1 MKRRLLALLLVL
13 AMVLSMAPMGVLA
26 EDESDEEPHYDSF
39 IAGTARLTDGG
50 LDGIEVVVT
59 GCVAEKDLRSF
70 GEVTVVAATYVNGQM
85 VDSASKTTELLDG
98 SESPGIHDVLHL
110 YNTDVDAQI
119 ALFLLWP
126 DLQPVPDA
134 WSSAKWEHYDSGT
147 EDNSFYT
154 IDWTFSNGAL
164 SLLTFDSAPLDNI
177 SHEWDK
183 YLWEITSV
191 STTMITSIGEDFFRG
206 YQNLEAVDLGYG
218 LGTIGRNAFRG
229 LKNLKTVI
237 LPDTLTRVDDS
248 AFADLS
254 DDVEI
259 ILPDTFPCDSIH
271 VEPVGNEVLLEAI
284 AQLQASQ
291 STVDD
296 TAANDTVDET
306 VPEATEETVPETT
319 EETVPETTEETV
331 PETTE
336 ETVPDTTP
344 DTITPEEAAEEDYY
358 IAPEGAE
365 LQEEGTLEEMAA
377 YSGTDKVSKGT
388 HTATF
393 TGLVPLQL
401 YTFIS
406 SKAPGSLNSDD
417 LQYISIAFA
426 DAEGTVKVTYIPKTT
441 DAAIAQLY
449 GPEEL
454 TLTADR
460 DYVSLHPGETI
471 DLQFTASDDVTMD
484 CPWNGDEPDLI
495 LRAEKVDGSET
506 HWKITT
512 KEDYAPE
519 ETESFYVE
527 FSATDRLYQMATVR
541 VRVDIVPEST
551 TVTNAT
557 LGETKLTRNIYDS
570 EATQI
575 PVFLDLSYPAA
586 EVDES
591 EANGIAAFSAQETT
605 VGRLIQN
612 VTFSDATDAAAK
624 DLFQVTAQDDHTLL
638 LNTAEG
644 VDLTDAAVVKAIK
657 SSYKMGFHL
666 EFADGKAV
674 DTGVLTLTVQKKLPT
689 VKAAAVTLNPY
700 YQTSAQVS
708 FTGGEIASLVSVP
721 SVDGLKLV
729 ETESGITAV
738 MTAVPAKAATK
749 NLTAEVYVE
758 GYNVPVKVTVPVKLD
773 PKAPALKLGQTSWTV
788 SSLGKQELEIPIQ
801 CTTKGVSME
810 DLDIFDI
817 TVLQSN
823 GQESPYYRA
832 YTWGGTLY
840 LSAVDQLNDDGI
852 SLPRPA
858 GKENLTLRLTAFFQ
872 DETED
877 FGAVQSLPMDLKMTV
892 NSVDPVIKL
901 DKSQVTLNI
910 FVGEQAFTT
919 PIKTIPSGSM
929 WPDEWPDDYD
939 KHPYYYYTVIEGKA
953 YGNAEDFLSIN
964 LDVPG
969 KIGIDFNREAFY
981 DTVPTEAEQAKA
993 INDTYTLY
1001 IALADNGNYKNWT
1014 KVNIRLSDGVPKMTA
1029 KVSGSIDLI
1038 SDLNYV
1044 TITPSFQNANGTT
1057 EYDPWGS
1064 VGLGLTVRNS
1074 DGEDRTEQFMID
1086 DYTESGKLR
1095 LTVNPTNRPDPDKYT
1110 ATVTMPGWLGTG
1122 SATVTFN
1129 VTNKAK
1135 PTVKV
1140 TGKMDSLMMSKSAVI
1155 STNYY
1160 RMDAWGLQ
1168 VSPDVALYTTGK
1180 TPALVSDELYNWN
1193 PDFDGNIVLFA
1204 APGTDTPLAAG
1215 KYTAKLTYPDGT
1227 VLSAPITVTQS
1238 PVTLKLS
1245 KASTTIHPGFTDNSA
1260 EIKVSMTNANAYAG
1274 YSAVEYYQS
1283 NGKTQWDDQNL
1294 VTVDLGLFPEEG
1306 SGYVW
1311 VTPTG
1316 VEPAKDTTVKVK
1328 LIPDTRIPSK
1338 FTWLTVKVLG
1348 GKNLKQTVTLK
1359 AGKAIDPSYSDMST
1373 SMTYTI
1379 KGFDNQPEGFDSQS
1393 KEGDVQLEVY
1403 NPKTKQY
1410 EEADCDIAYYSVFDG
1425 DAYLA
1430 VNDRWEE
1437 DEFIPTLDTSRKY
1450 QARVSFGHGVEG
1462 TVAVKV
1468 AYSSNKFTVAKAPT
1482 LYKQDAYEPMDIHL
1496 NAKSIAQQISYVT
1509 IKGNTNFG
1517 IYGGGSD
1524 YTLYLKD
1531 GTGTAKLKTTTLT
1544 LQIFLKGNTTTKP
1557 NATTTVKVTV
1567 K

>member
-26 EDESDEEPHYDSF
+26 DEEPDEEPHYGSS

-50 LDGIEVVVT
+50 HDGIEVVVT

-70 GEVTVVAATYVNGQM
+70 DEVTIVAATYVNGQM

-110 YNTDVDAQI
+110 YNTDVDARI

-126 DLQPVPDA
+126 DLQPVPEA
-134 WSSAKWEHYDSGT
+134 WGNATWEHYDSGT
-147 EDNSFYT
+147 EENDFYT
-154 IDWTFSNGAL
+154 IDWTFSDGDL
-164 SLLTFDSAPLDNI
+164 SLLSFDNAPLSNI
-177 SHEWDK
+177 AHEWDK

-191 STTMITSIGEDFFRG
+191 STTMIASIDEDFFRG
-206 YQNLEAVDLGYG
+206 YGNLESVELGYG
-218 LGTIGRNAFRG
+218 LGSIGRNAFRG

-284 AQLQASQ
+284 AELQASQ
-291 STVDD
+291 SAIDD

-306 VPEATEETVPETT
+306 VPETTEETIPETT
-319 EETVPETTEETV
+319 EEIVPEATDEAV
-331 PETTE
+331 PEATE

-365 LQEEGTLEEMAA
+365 LQEDGALEEMAA
-377 YSGTDKVSKGT
+377 YSGTDKVNKGT

-406 SKAPGSLNSDD
+406 SKAPGSLDSDD
-417 LQYISIAFA
+417 LQYISIAWA
-426 DAEGTVKVTYIPKTT
+426 DAEGTAKVTYIPRTT

-449 GPEEL
+449 GPGEL
-454 TLTADR
+454 TLSVDR
-460 DYVSLHPGETI
+460 DYVSLHPGETV
-471 DLQFTASDDVTMD
+471 DLQFRANDKDATIHTYTGSNAALTLMQL
-484 CPWNGDEPDLI
+484 EP
-495 LRAEKVDGSET
+495 T
-506 HWKITT
+506 HWQITVN
-512 KEDYAPE
+512 EDYAPE
-519 ETESFYVE
+519 ETRSFYVE
-527 FSATDRLYQMATVR
+527 FFARNRIQDSVTTR
-541 VRVDIVPEST
+541 VRVDVVPKT
-551 TVTNAT
+551 AQVTNAT

-575 PVFLDLSYPAA
+575 PVFLDLSYPAP

-591 EANGIAAFSAQETT
+591 EANGIAAFSAQEAT

-612 VTFSDATDAAAK
+612 VTFSDATDAAAR
-624 DLFQVTAQDDHTLL
+624 DLFQVTVQDDHTLL

-666 EFADGKAV
+666 EFADDTTVDTGV

-689 VKAAAVTLNPY
+689 VKATAVTLNPY

-708 FTGGEIASLVSVP
+708 FTGGNVTSLVSVTP
-721 SVDGLKLV
+721 VDGLNLV
-729 ETESGITAV
+729 ETENVISAV

-749 NLTAEVYVE
+749 NLTAQVYVE
-758 GYNVPVKVTVPVKLD
+758 GYNVPLKVTVPVKLD

-788 SSLGKQELEIPIQ
+788 SSLGGQELEIPIQ
-801 CTTKGVSME
+801 CTTKGV
-810 DLDIFDI
+810 DLNDI
-817 TVLQSN
+817 TFYVDVPVLQSN
-823 GQESPYYRA
+823 GQQSAYYKASIWRD
-832 YTWGGTLY
+832 TLY
-840 LSAVDQLNDDGI
+840 LDAIDLQDDDGI
-852 SLPRPA
+852 SLARPA
-858 GKENLTLRLTAFFQ
+858 GKEILTLRLEANFE
-872 DETED
+872 DETSED
-877 FGAVQSLPMDLKMTV
+877 FGAIQALPIDLKVTV

-901 DKSQVTLNI
+901 DKSQVTLNVFI
-910 FVGEQAFTT
+910 GEQAFTT
-919 PIKTIPSGSM
+919 PTMTLPSGS
-929 WPDEWPDDYD
+929 EWPAW
-939 KHPYYYYTVIEGKA
+939 YYYYSVIEGKA
-953 YGNAEDFLSIN
+953 YGNAEDFLSLN
-964 LDVPG
+964 LLNGQV
-969 KIGIDFNREAFY
+969 GIDFDRETFFNLF
-981 DTVPTEAEQAKA
+981 PTEEAQAKA
-993 INDTYTLY
+993 VKDTYTLY

-1014 KVNIRLSDGVPKMTA
+1014 KVNIRLSDGVPSITA
-1029 KVSGSIDLI
+1029 KASGSIDLI

-1057 EYDPWGS
+1057 EYDPFAF
-1064 VGLGLTVRNS
+1064 VGMGLTVRNS
-1074 DGEDRTEQFMID
+1074 DGENCTEQFMID
-1086 DYTESGKLR
+1086 DEAESGKLR
-1095 LTVNPTNRPDPDKYT
+1095 LTVNPTNRPAPDKYT
-1110 ATVTMPGWLGTG
+1110 ATVTMPGWVGTG

-1160 RMDAWGLQ
+1160 RLDAWGFQ

-1180 TPALVSDELYNWN
+1180 TPALVSDTLYNWN

-1204 APGTDTPLAAG
+1204 APGIDTPLAAG

-1227 VLSAPITVTQS
+1227 VLSAPITVTQT

-1245 KASTTIHPGFTDNSA
+1245 KSSTTIHPSFTDNSSR
-1260 EIKVSMTNANAYAG
+1260 INVSMTNADAYAG
-1274 YSAVEYYQS
+1274 YSAVEFYQS
-1283 NGKTQWDDQNL
+1283 NGKTKWTGDDL
-1294 VTVDLGLFPEEG
+1294 VHVEFSPENG
-1306 SGYVW
+1306 CIS

-1328 LIPDTRIPSK
+1328 LIPDTRVPSK

-1379 KGFDNQPEGFDSQS
+1379 KGFDNQPE
-1393 KEGDVQLEVY
+1393 EGTIQLEIY

-1410 EEADCDIAYYSVFDG
+1410 EIEDCETYGYVFDG
-1425 DAYLA
+1425 YAYIG
-1430 VNDRWEE
+1430 VNDRWKQ
-1437 DEFIPTLDTSRKY
+1437 DGDYWVFTPAVTADRKY

-1468 AYSSNKFTVAKAPT
+1468 AYGSNKFTVAKAPI
-1482 LYKQDAYEPMDIHL
+1482 LYKQNAYEPMDIHL

-1509 IKGNTNFG
+1509 IKGNTNFD
-1517 IYGGGSD
+1517 IYGGGND

-1531 GTGTAKLKTTTLT
+1531 GVDSGKLKTTTLT